1 MGVRGK
7 RNSRESTRDN
17 LLESRHWPLIEGQSQ
32 PKVSSQEN
40 TSSFYPSLQVPAWT
54 QHLPNPTG
62 NQKVRKPSDIVV
74 KGQPPRTGEWLEK
87 DRKGIW
93 RSKRQLSSACG
104 GFPWSTEQLSNRR
117 NKNTGFLTLILKPFP
132 CMPLC
137 VLVGVCV
144 FTQAHTHEWVYKCAP
159 WRQKVHHSTDL
170 SGTSDWL
177 AQNASDGPSILWLA
191 QAL

>member
-1 MGVRGK
+1 M
-7 RNSRESTRDN
+7 
-17 LLESRHWPLIEGQSQ
+17 IEGQSQ

-62 NQKVRKPSDIVV
+62 NQKVRKPSDIVI
-74 KGQPPRTGEWLEK
+74 KGQPPRIGEWLEK

-93 RSKRQLSSACG
+93 RSKRQLSSTCG

-137 VLVGVCV
+137 VLWECV
-144 FTQAHTHEWVYKCAP
+144 FSPRLIHMSEYTTVHLEDRKFTTPQICLAP
-159 WRQKVHHSTDL
+159 
-170 SGTSDWL
+170 GTGWL
-177 AQNASDGPSILWLA
+177 KMPQLILPFCG
-191 QAL
+191 